1 MAGYA
6 EYKGL
11 PAPRFSVLASGGLLI
26 LGGLGVTVGVFPV
39 VAAVALAVFLIVSA
53 VAMHDF
59 WAVPDEDRQDE
70 LNSFLK
76 NVTLAGGALV
86 VAASA
91 TGTWALSVGMSTLAF
106 GPPINDDR
114 NAEKASRPSCAVV
127 GCVLVAASIRRL
139 TWSRESRP
147 A

>member
-1 MAGYA
+1 MAPELNVVLLVVGRVLFGGVLAYTGLSHFTQTEQMAGYA

-11 PAPRFSVLASGGLLI
+11 PAPKFSVLASGALLI

-39 VAAVALAVFLIVSA
+39 VAAVALAAFLIVSA

-91 TGTWALSVGMSTLAF
+91 TGTWALSVGIS
-106 GPPINDDR
+106 P
-114 NAEKASRPSCAVV
+114 V
-127 GCVLVAASIRRL
+127 
-139 TWSRESRP
+139 
-147 A
+147 